1 MQIKKY
7 LFCNCAL
14 EIKVNEPILQ
24 ERYFCRFLNDFQ
36 TADYSFEVIKTDSLP
51 PKTGKC
57 IFDSGENSVYIDAAV
72 EKNYTAFLK
81 GKNQPPI
88 DFACRV
94 NDGRLYISEEHQLN
108 EYSVFEGLRLP
119 ELLLHKGIG
128 MLHCSFIEYEGQAI
142 LFAGNKQVG
151 KSTQAALWQKY
162 KKTFTVNGDRA
173 GLYFKD
179 NTLFAGGIPYCG
191 MSDICENKNMP
202 VRAIICLSQG
212 AENTIKRLSA
222 FDSFILLLGQFSYNT
237 WDKNAVNNI
246 TALVS
251 SIVENVPIFAY
262 SCRKDES
269 AVIFLEEFLKKE
281 A

>member
-14 EIKVNEPILQ
+14 EIKLNEPILQ
-24 ERYFCRFLNDFQ
+24 ERYFSRFLDGFE
-36 TADYSFEVIKTDSLP
+36 TPDYSFEVIKADCLP
-51 PKTGKC
+51 PKTGEC
-57 IFDSGENSVYIDAAV
+57 IFDSGENSVYVDGAV

-81 GKNQPPI
+81 GKNLPPI

-94 NDGRLYISEEHQLN
+94 NDGRLYISEERQLN

-119 ELLLHKGIG
+119 ELLLCKGIG

-142 LFAGNKQVG
+142 LFAGDKQVG
-151 KSTQAALWQKY
+151 KSTQASLWQKY
-162 KKTFTVNGDRA
+162 KKALTVNGDRA

-179 NTLFAGGIPYCG
+179 KILFAGGIPYCG

-212 AENTIKRLSA
+212 AENTIKKLSA
-222 FDSFILLLGQFSYNT
+222 FDSFIALLGQFSYNT
-237 WDKNAVNNI
+237 WDKNAVNNV

-251 SIVENVPIFAY
+251 SIVENVPVFAY
-262 SCRKDES
+262 SCRKDET
-269 AVIFLEEFLKKE
+269 AVSFLEDYLKRE